1 MNYPQRGAP
10 PSRAIWP
17 VRAAAPVIP
26 IMRGARPG
34 VVAASR
40 STPLGSATGRPG
52 SAVGD
57 VASAST
63 TSLPI
68 YAEAV
73 GPLKAIGYVEE
84 GRLTPAQVERV
95 RRAGN
100 ATDGKYV
107 WNSDALG
114 RLLALNAHL
123 FDGSVDDFV
132 RIVRGR
138 EPIDDPH
145 LLCLIHAAFL
155 DHRTYAAQPCTAS
168 ALILPE
174 AVGAYMDAALAYGDA
189 LTPEDAWVVPL
200 VAAPAQWPRLF
211 ALLGRFQHQID
222 DCRRTLYGRTAP
234 L

>member
-1 MNYPQRGAP
+1 MDRFQRGAP
-10 PSRAIWP
+10 PPRAIWP
-17 VRAAAPVIP
+17 ARAGAPVIP

-34 VVAASR
+34 VVAAPR
-40 STPLGSATGRPG
+40 PAPLGAATGPAG
-52 SAVGD
+52 GAFGNA
-57 VASAST
+57 ASAST
-63 TSLPI
+63 TPLPI

-84 GRLTPAQVERV
+84 GRLTPAQIDRV

-132 RIVRGR
+132 RVVRGR

-174 AVGAYMDAALAYGDA
+174 AVGAYMDAVLAYGDA
-189 LTPEDAWVVPL
+189 LAPEDAWVVPL

-211 ALLGRFQHQID
+211 ALLNGFQRRLD
-222 DCRRTLYGRTAP
+222 DCRRMLYGRAAAS
-234 L
+234 